1 MMIGQ
6 RFEFSKPVELADSI
20 AYECYYNGP
29 KSMTEIELEDGSVYR
44 FTENHKL
51 LVNREHVEEWIEV
64 KDLRETDEI
73 ISV

>member
-1 MMIGQ
+1 
-6 RFEFSKPVELADSI
+6 
-20 AYECYYNGP
+20 
-29 KSMTEIELEDGSVYR
+29 MTEIELEDGSVYR